1 MQRHVQPAP
10 VQQQNSQSEPAPAP
24 VLKSTKTPPPPM
36 AEVPDTYRGRLSQFR
51 ILEESRH
58 ALIEVRS
65 PAVMNSFFFF
75 ALHSPCSASLTLTR
89 LPY

>member
-1 MQRHVQPAP
+1 MQRHVQPAT
-10 VQQQNSQSEPAPAP
+10 VQQQNSQSEAAPAPAP

-58 ALIEVRS
+58 ALIDVRFPQRHEQLLFLFCTC
-65 PAVMNSFFFF
+65 PA
-75 ALHSPCSASLTLTR
+75 LRH
-89 LPY
+89 